1 MRLGQRLVGCLRL
14 SLLGVLLL
22 TGCASTRDLPPDQD
36 PRNAYF
42 QRESE
47 KIDDRESRCTSEA
60 SASSDHE
67 IAPMTASPS
76 ASKEDRQQA
85 ARERETRL
93 NACRT
98 EASHE
103 REALSERERDD
114 YRNRAQE
121 QRGHESLMTI
131 LTSGLH

>member
-1 MRLGQRLVGCLRL
+1 MGCLRL

-22 TGCASTRDLPPDQD
+22 TGCASTRGLPADQD
-36 PRNAYF
+36 PRIAYF
-42 QRESE
+42 QRESQ

-76 ASKEDRQQA
+76 ASKEDQQQA
-85 ARERETRL
+85 AREREKRL

-98 EASHE
+98 DASHE

-114 YRNRAQE
+114 YRNGAQE
-121 QRGHESLMTI
+121 QRAQESLMAV
-131 LTSGLH
+131 LTSRPH

>member
-1 MRLGQRLVGCLRL
+1 MGCLRL

-22 TGCASTRDLPPDQD
+22 TGCASTRGLPSDHD
-36 PRNAYF
+36 PRIAYF
-42 QRESE
+42 QRESQ
-47 KIDDRESRCTSEA
+47 KIDNRESRCTSEA

-76 ASKEDRQQA
+76 ASKEDQQQA
-85 ARERETRL
+85 AREREKRL

-98 EASHE
+98 DASHE

-114 YRNRAQE
+114 YRNGAQE
-121 QRGHESLMTI
+121 QRAEESLMAV
-131 LTSGLH
+131 LTSRPH